1 MDSFNLLESKITHFT
16 SYDDISFYLG
26 SNVSNCPQ
34 KISNNFVKNF
44 GVLIDQAIRD
54 ESLQNVGVIV
64 QVFNHLLQQNQP
76 DTIQVLISCG
86 FHEQFGVM
94 LGFAF
99 SQVSLKK
106 LPKPAG
112 DQLYLTLLRLIVDYC
127 RNMND
132 HFNWFFQNLLQK
144 ITFIISDCT
153 VYYVIRMQTAEK
165 FLEIFSD
172 EDREAVEFL
181 RDSIGQNVEVYGQI
195 CEKAFKSLPHVGDFQ
210 LQESIVELIFRM
222 WPSNVRKSKVMK
234 WCEGNQQLL
243 TKFLAISY
251 DKFDYGVRIFLNDVN
266 SSSAKR
272 KVLTLN
278 YMELQIGE
286 QTLVPCNQ
294 WNNCVDFCYESKDL
308 SMRFPVEESSEQH
321 KGSWITGSIEAADL
335 VSFRT
340 SENPVMR
347 SIDLHIEFESFTSQ
361 VLKEFELM
369 DELATNLVIR
379 FYRVAPLDASH
390 LLKFTSSLFGSK
402 YASMKQK
409 RKGFVSRPQTMLI
422 MNQDHSQHSDHN
434 TSRNNTSFINMPE
447 ANGSLPSSQKM
458 SRTASVKNSQKL
470 SQSVARGEIHRPTQD
485 IVPSSQPRRQTSISD
500 NTQQASQQRKLSNS
514 SRQMLAQGSQRCHG
528 ASKPSSACIM
538 NKVPIISLRDLCETP
553 VTSRKPH
560 QGSISSQVM
569 RENKM
574 MNYLAMHAVTSGR
587 KSTDTFG
594 ISHDNTSQTTRSG
607 GASRQEAMS
616 HVASQRMGLSKSI
629 SNSNQTMSRASLQ
642 KSDPAISRSK
652 SSVASQR
659 VGSVSEASSH
669 AMSQKVESARSVT
682 YSASSMIRNLPKSNK
697 STVKKSESKHDPA
710 AGSYGGNSSDE
721 FKNSSKNKKQR
732 PICEIVKEAGNTS
745 VEWKDIVPE
754 TQAVLN
760 NSTLNPL
767 DVDANISTDLMLS
780 CLHGEEP
787 RKSPPKPAKSSEKSK
802 TKTTSSKMVYV
813 DIHRKVMKNSSKTSQ
828 KLNDSISPEFPSQ
841 VLSAVITNQSQN
853 ANLKKKNASSDIAT
867 IPEDTSDEQNKIDS
881 HKNIEKSSLPDVN
894 VQNSSSVNK
903 GKKSQAAS
911 KVNTEFKHLQKEFSD
926 KENIRFDSLL
936 KEKKANEKKAWENV
950 VGKQNKRKS
959 GRLLSAKKKKRS
971 LINTEISEPLEDLSL
986 NDPMLPDLNDDV
998 LKSVKKMPYAAKF
1011 IKTPIDNEKKVNR
1024 GKRTR
1029 TRDNNIPTV
1038 VEIYKTESELE
1049 TGETTTTE
1057 QSGRDQK
1064 SGDSTEQTDSTSRY
1078 ALKRLNVDPRPGG
1091 LEKARQENE
1100 SEKLLKQEIQL
1111 DRHTR
1116 AKKQKE
1122 LELPFAEIEEIP
1134 VIEESLD
1141 EIQPIETVRDAP
1153 TCMDEDPVLIPLPNQ
1168 LEIRKRRKS
1177 EGGRLLETS
1186 YPSEPEVLK
1195 KKRPKVSFD
1204 EFDFNLKDE
1213 ENDFI
1218 SVKKKGKDKK
1228 SKRKKK
1234 ARLFD
1239 SFSDAASAA
1248 SSDMSWVKEHIKKI
1262 QNKESPKPI
1271 KTYLMKNKNNTSPL
1285 NLPALDSLTN
1295 YNMQD
1300 ISTSSSNQSASS
1312 PEVVRP
1318 EVTNTSLMS
1327 GIAKMQS
1334 FAKACNLTFED
1345 IVGNKMNDPPP
1356 LSKPDEV
1363 SPLDLEEFNFDPLPD
1378 FGTLTKATKEKAK
1391 KHDMDTESNI
1401 EEPQI
1406 SPLKLNALINEGPGD
1421 IGETFMS
1428 REYENEV
1435 GENFVNQE
1443 SPDENY
1449 VSKDEFSDELSEIYL
1464 DRMKSHRR
1472 RRDNENDDGET
1483 PWHKKGNTL
1492 KPFKVHE
1499 LARLNN
1505 NTPSE
1510 SSVGMTIRE
1519 NNKKK
1524 PTKRKIEPRSSPV
1537 NAFDASNYKS
1547 KKKLNM
1553 RLEQASSR
1561 QTDSSNLSL
1570 NASGRSDWLSKR
1582 MIRKMGKYIRDVNNT
1597 WNMGDSVRNE
1607 GLEVF
1612 KTEVSECEQKH
1623 NMLMKEMKELQS
1635 RQFSFIQKFNGKV
1648 EKVMDKAAKN
1658 IMEVKSRHS
1667 DFLRKLHQT
1676 TEIQKDAMEELRSKI
1691 SKELREIIL
1700 QSKV

>member
-1 MDSFNLLESKITHFT
+1 MDSCNLLESKITHFT

-26 SNVSNCPQ
+26 SNVSNSPQ
-34 KISNNFVKNF
+34 KISNKFVKNF

-106 LPKPAG
+106 SPKPAG

-335 VSFRT
+335 VSFKT

-434 TSRNNTSFINMPE
+434 TSRNNSSFINMPE
-447 ANGSLPSSQKM
+447 ANGSLPPSQKM
-458 SRTASVKNSQKL
+458 SRTASVKNSQKF

-485 IVPSSQPRRQTSISD
+485 IVPSSQPRRQSSISD

-514 SRQMLAQGSQRCHG
+514 SRQMLAQGSQRYHE

-553 VTSRKPH
+553 VTSSKPH

-574 MNYLAMHAVTSGR
+574 MNNLAMHAVTSGR
-587 KSTDTFG
+587 KNTDTFG

-607 GASRQEAMS
+607 GASRQKAMS
-616 HVASQRMGLSKSI
+616 HVASQRMGLSESI
-629 SNSNQTMSRASLQ
+629 SNFNQTMSRASLQ
-642 KSDPAISRSK
+642 KSDPAVSRSK
-652 SSVASQR
+652 SSVASRR
-659 VGSVSEASSH
+659 VGSVSKASSH
-669 AMSQKVESARSVT
+669 AMSQQVKSARSVT

-697 STVKKSESKHDPA
+697 STVKKSESKHDLA
-710 AGSYGGNSSDE
+710 VGSYGGNSSDE

-787 RKSPPKPAKSSEKSK
+787 RKSSPKPAKSSEKSK
-802 TKTTSSKMVYV
+802 TKTASSKMVSV
-813 DIHRKVMKNSSKTSQ
+813 DVHRKVTKNSSKASQ

-853 ANLKKKNASSDIAT
+853 ANLKKKSASSDIAT
-867 IPEDTSDEQNKIDS
+867 IPEDTSDEQNKIAL
-881 HKNIEKSSLPDVN
+881 HKNIVKSSLPDIN

-903 GKKSQAAS
+903 EKKSQTAS
-911 KVNTEFKHLQKEFSD
+911 KVNSEF
-926 KENIRFDSLL
+926 
-936 KEKKANEKKAWENV
+936 
-950 VGKQNKRKS
+950 
-959 GRLLSAKKKKRS
+959 
-971 LINTEISEPLEDLSL
+971 
-986 NDPMLPDLNDDV
+986 
-998 LKSVKKMPYAAKF
+998 
-1011 IKTPIDNEKKVNR
+1011 KTPIDNEKKVNR

-1029 TRDNNIPTV
+1029 ARNKNIPTV

-1057 QSGRDQK
+1057 QSGGDQK
-1064 SGDSTEQTDSTSRY
+1064 SGDSTEQTDSTSRS

-1100 SEKLLKQEIQL
+1100 SEKPLKQEIQL
-1111 DRHTR
+1111 GRRTR

-1153 TCMDEDPVLIPLPNQ
+1153 TCMNEDPVLIPLPNQ
-1168 LEIRKRRKS
+1168 LVEIRKRRKS

-1234 ARLFD
+1234 AKLFD

-1334 FAKACNLTFED
+1334 FAKACNLTFAD
-1345 IVGNKMNDPPP
+1345 IVGNKMNDPLP

-1391 KHDMDTESNI
+1391 KHDFDTESNI

-1428 REYENEV
+1428 RECQNEV
-1435 GENFVNQE
+1435 GENFVNHE
-1443 SPDENY
+1443 SPDENF
-1449 VSKDEFSDELSEIYL
+1449 VSKAEFSDELSEINL
-1464 DRMKSHRR
+1464 DRMKSHQRR
-1472 RRDNENDDGET
+1472 RENENDDGET

-1519 NNKKK
+1519 KNKKK

-1537 NAFDASNYKS
+1537 NAFDASNHKS

-1553 RLEQASSR
+1553 RLEQASSC

-1570 NASGRSDWLSKR
+1570 NASGRSDWLSKQ

-1623 NMLMKEMKELQS
+1623 NMLMQEMKELQS
-1635 RQFSFIQKFNGKV
+1635 QQFSFIQKFNGKV
-1648 EKVMDKAAKN
+1648 EKVMGKAAKN

>member
-1 MDSFNLLESKITHFT
+1 MDSCNLLESKITHFT

-26 SNVSNCPQ
+26 SNVSNSPQ
-34 KISNNFVKNF
+34 KISNKFVKNF

-106 LPKPAG
+106 SPKPAG

-335 VSFRT
+335 VSFKT

-434 TSRNNTSFINMPE
+434 TSRNNSSFINMPE
-447 ANGSLPSSQKM
+447 ANGSLPPSQKM
-458 SRTASVKNSQKL
+458 SRTASVKNSQKF

-485 IVPSSQPRRQTSISD
+485 IVPSSQPRRQSSISD

-514 SRQMLAQGSQRCHG
+514 SRQMLAQGSQRYHE

-553 VTSRKPH
+553 VTSSKPH

-574 MNYLAMHAVTSGR
+574 MNNLAMHAVTSGR
-587 KSTDTFG
+587 KNTDTFG

-607 GASRQEAMS
+607 GASRQKAMS
-616 HVASQRMGLSKSI
+616 HVASQRMGLSESI
-629 SNSNQTMSRASLQ
+629 SNFNQTMSRASLQ
-642 KSDPAISRSK
+642 KSDPAVSRSK
-652 SSVASQR
+652 SSVASRR
-659 VGSVSEASSH
+659 VGSVSKASSH
-669 AMSQKVESARSVT
+669 AMSQQVKSARSVT

-697 STVKKSESKHDPA
+697 STVKKSESKHDLA
-710 AGSYGGNSSDE
+710 VGSYGGNSSDE

-787 RKSPPKPAKSSEKSK
+787 RKSSPKPAKSSEKSK
-802 TKTTSSKMVYV
+802 TKTASSKMVSV
-813 DIHRKVMKNSSKTSQ
+813 DVHRKVTKNSSKASQ

-853 ANLKKKNASSDIAT
+853 ANLKKKSASSDIAT
-867 IPEDTSDEQNKIDS
+867 IPEDTSDEQNKIAL
-881 HKNIEKSSLPDVN
+881 HKNIVKSSLPDIN

-903 GKKSQAAS
+903 EKKSQTAS
-911 KVNTEFKHLQKEFSD
+911 KVNSEFKHLQKEFSD

-936 KEKKANEKKAWENV
+936 KEKKAN
-950 VGKQNKRKS
+950 
-959 GRLLSAKKKKRS
+959 
-971 LINTEISEPLEDLSL
+971 PLEDLSL
-986 NDPMLPDLNDDV
+986 NDTMLPDLNDDV

-1011 IKTPIDNEKKVNR
+1011 MKTPIDNEKKVNR

-1029 TRDNNIPTV
+1029 ARNKNIPTV

-1057 QSGRDQK
+1057 QSGGDQK
-1064 SGDSTEQTDSTSRY
+1064 SGDSTEQTDSTSRS

-1100 SEKLLKQEIQL
+1100 SEKPLKQEIQL
-1111 DRHTR
+1111 GRRTR

-1153 TCMDEDPVLIPLPNQ
+1153 TCMNEDPVLIPLPNQ
-1168 LEIRKRRKS
+1168 LVEIRKRRKS

-1234 ARLFD
+1234 AKLFD

-1334 FAKACNLTFED
+1334 FAKACNLTFAD
-1345 IVGNKMNDPPP
+1345 IVGNKMNDPLP

-1391 KHDMDTESNI
+1391 KHDFDTESNI

-1428 REYENEV
+1428 RECQNEV
-1435 GENFVNQE
+1435 GENFVNHE
-1443 SPDENY
+1443 SPDENF
-1449 VSKDEFSDELSEIYL
+1449 VSKAEFSDELSEINL
-1464 DRMKSHRR
+1464 DRMKSHQRR
-1472 RRDNENDDGET
+1472 RENENDDGET

-1519 NNKKK
+1519 KNKKK

-1537 NAFDASNYKS
+1537 NAFDASNHKS

-1553 RLEQASSR
+1553 RLEQASSC

-1570 NASGRSDWLSKR
+1570 NASGRSDWLSKQ

-1623 NMLMKEMKELQS
+1623 NMLMQEMKELQS
-1635 RQFSFIQKFNGKV
+1635 QQFSFIQKFNGKV
-1648 EKVMDKAAKN
+1648 EKVMGKAAKN

>member
-1 MDSFNLLESKITHFT
+1 MDSCNLLESKITHFT

-26 SNVSNCPQ
+26 SNVSNSPQ
-34 KISNNFVKNF
+34 KISNKFVKNF

-106 LPKPAG
+106 SPKPAG

-335 VSFRT
+335 VSFKT

-434 TSRNNTSFINMPE
+434 TSRNNSSFINMPE
-447 ANGSLPSSQKM
+447 ANGSLPPSQKM
-458 SRTASVKNSQKL
+458 SRTASVKNSQKF

-485 IVPSSQPRRQTSISD
+485 IVPSSQPRRQSSISD

-514 SRQMLAQGSQRCHG
+514 SRQMLAQGSQRYHE

-553 VTSRKPH
+553 VTSSKPH

-574 MNYLAMHAVTSGR
+574 MNNLAMHAVTSGR
-587 KSTDTFG
+587 KNTDTFG

-607 GASRQEAMS
+607 GASRQKAMS
-616 HVASQRMGLSKSI
+616 HVASQRMGLSESI
-629 SNSNQTMSRASLQ
+629 SNFNQTMSRASLQ
-642 KSDPAISRSK
+642 KSDPAVSRSK
-652 SSVASQR
+652 SSVASRR
-659 VGSVSEASSH
+659 VGSVSKASSH
-669 AMSQKVESARSVT
+669 AMSQQVKSARSVT

-697 STVKKSESKHDPA
+697 STVKKSESKHDLA
-710 AGSYGGNSSDE
+710 VGSYGGNSSDE

-787 RKSPPKPAKSSEKSK
+787 RKSSPKPAKSSEKSK
-802 TKTTSSKMVYV
+802 TKTASSKMVSV
-813 DIHRKVMKNSSKTSQ
+813 DVHRKVTKNSSKASQ

-853 ANLKKKNASSDIAT
+853 ANLKKKSASSDIAT
-867 IPEDTSDEQNKIDS
+867 IPEDTSDEQNKIAL
-881 HKNIEKSSLPDVN
+881 HKNIVKSSLPDIN

-903 GKKSQAAS
+903 EKKSQTAS
-911 KVNTEFKHLQKEFSD
+911 KVNSEFK
-926 KENIRFDSLL
+926 
-936 KEKKANEKKAWENV
+936 
-950 VGKQNKRKS
+950 
-959 GRLLSAKKKKRS
+959 
-971 LINTEISEPLEDLSL
+971 PLEDLSL
-986 NDPMLPDLNDDV
+986 NDTMLPDLNDDV

-1011 IKTPIDNEKKVNR
+1011 MKTPIDNEKKVNR

-1029 TRDNNIPTV
+1029 ARNKNIPTV

-1057 QSGRDQK
+1057 QSGGDQK
-1064 SGDSTEQTDSTSRY
+1064 SGDSTEQTDSTSRS

-1100 SEKLLKQEIQL
+1100 SEKPLKQEIQL
-1111 DRHTR
+1111 GRRTR

-1153 TCMDEDPVLIPLPNQ
+1153 TCMNEDPVLIPLPNQ
-1168 LEIRKRRKS
+1168 LVEIRKRRKS

-1234 ARLFD
+1234 AKLFD

-1334 FAKACNLTFED
+1334 FAKACNLTFAD
-1345 IVGNKMNDPPP
+1345 IVGNKMNDPLP

-1391 KHDMDTESNI
+1391 KHDFDTESNI

-1428 REYENEV
+1428 RECQNEV
-1435 GENFVNQE
+1435 GENFVNHE
-1443 SPDENY
+1443 SPDENF
-1449 VSKDEFSDELSEIYL
+1449 VSKAEFSDELSEINL
-1464 DRMKSHRR
+1464 DRMKSHQRR
-1472 RRDNENDDGET
+1472 RENENDDGET

-1519 NNKKK
+1519 KNKKK

-1537 NAFDASNYKS
+1537 NAFDASNHKS

-1553 RLEQASSR
+1553 RLEQASSC

-1570 NASGRSDWLSKR
+1570 NASGRSDWLSKQ

-1623 NMLMKEMKELQS
+1623 NMLMQEMKELQS
-1635 RQFSFIQKFNGKV
+1635 QQFSFIQKFNGKV
-1648 EKVMDKAAKN
+1648 EKVMGKAAKN